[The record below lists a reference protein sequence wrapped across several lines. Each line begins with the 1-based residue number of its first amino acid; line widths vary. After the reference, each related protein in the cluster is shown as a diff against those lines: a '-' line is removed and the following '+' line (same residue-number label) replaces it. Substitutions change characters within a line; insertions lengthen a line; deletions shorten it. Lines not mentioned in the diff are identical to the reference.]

1 MNPELCEACSHS
13 SPPGVGPEA
22 GCVFLSAAA
31 TAGEHVHQPR
41 PGEAAGHHLRVRRGQ
56 ADARL
61 HRQRLSAAGGARS
74 RRALQCS

>member
-1 MNPELCEACSHS
+1 M
-13 SPPGVGPEA
+13 VPEA
-22 GCVFLSAAA
+22 GCVFFSAAA

-41 PGEAAGHHLRVRRGQ
+41 PGEAAGHRLCVRRGE

-74 RRALQCS
+74 SSVLEQSAPPPPGC